1 MTSSNRQSSSRRR
14 RRVLQVLIILLVGLT
29 TVWVFFSLGS
39 WNQRIVIDFDYL
51 EDLNAPAQA
60 VPESERA
67 WPPLREALLGLDL
80 QGQGSFMELLNGF
93 SQDSSEDWVPEWFDL
108 NESRLEP
115 IRAALSREGLGFIH
129 VHGVPVGDDRLVLL
143 SGFEQD
149 NAASLP
155 SGVDTSFEAPG
166 FMALELEHR
175 FTRIPRGLARLLL
188 RHAKEVAGEG
198 ESLLAVEDIV
208 ATLDLGRLVAQDRLL
223 ISQLVGFSIY
233 KLAMTT
239 CLELLADPEAPLDR
253 PALEFLARVL
263 DDPRYQPEPIDFHGE
278 QAVLRDIIQR
288 FYTSDGSGDGFLDL
302 DGFVAMS
309 AATGTQLPVPL
320 RVGVV
325 RSIFGPLLI
334 SGGSTR
340 AEVEAVARRCYEVAD
355 DLQRQ
360 DVWAMEWT
368 EYDAA
373 FNPLLVTNPGVFSS
387 LTLFPLNLVL
397 PALDAA
403 ISMSHQ
409 SRFRYDFVR
418 LVVALHLHRIDHG
431 EWPDT
436 LQAMVPGY
444 LSEIPRDPFDGE
456 SLRYRLVDGL
466 PLIWSVGADR
476 IDQSGATF
484 DGSQAPPWLVPRKD
498 DGLIV
503 AEDLVLWQ
511 LATPGTSGE

>member
-1 MTSSNRQSSSRRR
+1 MTSNPSPSSRKK
-14 RRVLQVLIILLVGLT
+14 RRVLRVFIILLVALI
-29 TVWVFFSLGS
+29 TVWVIFSLGS

-67 WPPLREALLGLDL
+67 WPHLREALLGLDL
-80 QGQGSFMELLNGF
+80 QGRGSFMQFLSDF
-93 SQDSSEDWVPEWFDL
+93 SQDSSEDWAPEWFDR
-108 NESRLEP
+108 NESGLEP
-115 IRAALSREGLGFIH
+115 IRAAISREGLGFIH

-143 SGFEQD
+143 SGFEQQ
-149 NAASLP
+149 NAALLP

-175 FTRIPRGLARLLL
+175 FTRIPRGLAQLLL

-198 ESLLAVEDIV
+198 ESLLAVEDLV
-208 ATLDLGRLVAQDRLL
+208 ASLNLGRLVAQDRLL

-233 KLAMTT
+233 ERAMTT

-263 DDPRYQPEPIDFHGE
+263 DDPRYRPVLIDFHGE
-278 QAVLRDIIQR
+278 QAGLRDMIQR
-288 FYTSDGSGDGFLDL
+288 FYTSDGSGDGLLDL

-309 AATGTQLPVPL
+309 SANGTQLPVPL
-320 RVGVV
+320 QVGVL
-325 RSIFGPLLI
+325 RSFIAPFVA
-334 SGGSTR
+334 SAGSTR
-340 AEVEAVARRCYEVAD
+340 AEVEAVARRCFEVAD

-360 DVWAMEWT
+360 DVWAMDWT

-373 FNPLLVTNPGVFSS
+373 FTPVLVTKPGVFSR

-403 ISMSHQ
+403 ISASHQ
-409 SRFRYDFVR
+409 SRFRHDFVR
-418 LVVALHLHRIDHG
+418 FVVALHLHRIDHG

-436 LQAMVPGY
+436 LQDMVPESI
-444 LSEIPRDPFDGE
+444 SEIPRDPFDGE
-456 SLRYRLVDGL
+456 PLRYRLVDGL
-466 PLIWSVGADR
+466 PLIWSVGPDR

-484 DGSQAPPWLVPRKD
+484 DDSEASRWLVPRRNE
-498 DGLIV
+498 GLIV
-503 AEDLVLWQ
+503 AEDLVLWP
-511 LATPGTSGE
+511 LATSDASDE